1 MFFVGSDR
9 SANQNAVST
18 FMPCLR
24 SQLTFIVN
32 ALVACLKYPELKSE
46 NSLDGSMS
54 SSMVSSIHKKPLNRL
69 ESKEL
74 NDLITRHF
82 GPT

>member
-46 NSLDGSMS
+46 NSLDGSMG
-54 SSMVSSIHKKPLNRL
+54 SMVSSIHKKPLNRL

-74 NDLITRHF
+74 NQLI
-82 GPT
+82 